1 MLQFKFYR
9 PSYFKTTLLKSEI
22 SRQEEV
28 LIFPIIKAPSTMSS
42 YTHEKEPSDTKITKE
57 DFETLKELIE
67 KQSQSIEKLLNHFT
81 TNDSPTDSSSSTST
95 AQSEPISTTTVIL
108 STIGVLLSIFLLLCL
123 FYVFTRIFADHVLVQ
138 LDAFVDWM
146 FC

>member
-1 MLQFKFYR
+1 
-9 PSYFKTTLLKSEI
+9 
-22 SRQEEV
+22 
-28 LIFPIIKAPSTMSS
+28 MSS
-42 YTHEKEPSDTKITKE
+42 YTHEKGPSDTNITKE
-57 DFETLKELIE
+57 DFESLKELIE
-67 KQSQSIEKLLNHFT
+67 KQSESIEKLFNHFT